1 MSSYV
6 QLLDNLD
13 RLKLTKIKEYLP
25 RYLDE
30 NVAKEMSFTEALKE
44 LTEKELAFRE
54 ERASAIGLKKSRF
67 PYQKGIRDFDFGYQP
82 SISKAQILDFSTL
95 RFLETADNIL
105 FIGSSGVGKTHLAT
119 AIGIE
124 ASRRRVSTYFIHFT
138 DLIAKM
144 KRAYAESRPER
155 VIKHFA
161 RYKLLIIDEIGYLPI
176 EKEYSNLFFQLI
188 ANRYE
193 HHSTIITTNQPL
205 SKWGEVFGDPTIATA
220 IIDRLVHHSSIVKIT
235 GRSYR
240 IKDKIITEEPETF
253 ERGKS

>member
-6 QLLDNLD
+6 QLQDNLE
-13 RLKLTKIKEYLP
+13 RLKLTKMKEYLP

-30 NVAKEMSFTEALKE
+30 NVANEMSFTEALKE
-44 LTEKELAFRE
+44 LTDKELAFRE
-54 ERASAIGLKKSRF
+54 ERAAANGLKKSRF

-82 SISKAQILDFSTL
+82 SISKAQILDFATL
-95 RFLETADNIL
+95 RFLETSDNLL

-124 ASRRRVSTYFIHFT
+124 ASRRRVSTYFIHFNE
-138 DLIAKM
+138 LITKL
-144 KRAYAESRPER
+144 KRAYNENRQEK

-161 RYKLLIIDEIGYLPI
+161 KYKLLIIDEIGYLPI

-188 ANRYE
+188 ASRYE
-193 HHSTIITTNQPL
+193 RRSTILTTNQPL

-220 IIDRLVHHSSIVKIT
+220 IIDRLVHHASIIKIT

-240 IKDKIITEEPETF
+240 IKDKIVAEEGESS
-253 ERGKS
+253 ERSRG

>member
-13 RLKLTKIKEYLP
+13 RLKLTKVKEYLP
-25 RYLDE
+25 HYLDE

-67 PYQKGIRDFDFGYQP
+67 PYQKGIRDFNFGYQP
-82 SISKAQILDFSTL
+82 SISKAQILDFSSL

-124 ASRRRVSTYFIHFT
+124 ASNRRVSTYFIHFT
-138 DLIAKM
+138 DLVTKL
-144 KRAYAESRPER
+144 KRAYAENRQER

-161 RYKLLIIDEIGYLPI
+161 RYRLLIIDEIGYLPI

-188 ANRYE
+188 ASRYE
-193 HHSTIITTNQPL
+193 RRSTIITTNQPL
-205 SKWGEVFGDPTIATA
+205 SRWGEVFGDPTIATA

-240 IKDKIITEEPETF
+240 IKDKIVNEEPELS
-253 ERGKS
+253 ERGRN